1 MNYRETIAYLYS
13 LTDYEKIR
21 VERYTPETHDLSRV
35 ERLLAAMGN
44 PHTRFP
50 AVHIAGT
57 KGKGSA
63 AAMCEACLRAAGY
76 RTGFYTSPHLHT
88 FRERIQVAG
97 RKIAREGVIALVEEA
112 RPLIERTP
120 DVTYFEAITAI
131 GFLHFARSEVDMA
144 VVEVGL
150 GGRLD
155 ATNVL
160 TPEVCVI
167 TSLSLEHMVLLGD
180 TLAEIAYEK
189 AGIIKPGVPTVSA
202 PQRAEAIEV
211 LEAVSQQ
218 RGAPLTEV
226 GRDWDYEPGPADLD
240 GQVFTAR
247 RIAGGSSELDG
258 EYWIPLLGRHQ
269 LDNATSAIAALD
281 ILRQRGFR
289 VSVEAM
295 REGLRTVHWPGRLE
309 ILGREPLVIG
319 DGAHNPYSAQV
330 LRQAL
335 EEWFPGQRWVLIFG
349 ASADKDVAGMLRVL
363 LPISDYVIV
372 TRSDH
377 PRAAA
382 PVELADVVASVGG
395 GAEVSVNVRKS
406 IRRGLAMMDPGGG
419 LLVTGSLHLVADARE
434 EWARYND
441 APLPENGG
449 EETI

>member
-1 MNYRETIAYLYS
+1 
-13 LTDYEKIR
+13 
-21 VERYTPETHDLSRV
+21 
-35 ERLLAAMGN
+35 
-44 PHTRFP
+44 
-50 AVHIAGT
+50 
-57 KGKGSA
+57 
-63 AAMCEACLRAAGY
+63 MCEACLRAAGY

-189 AGIIKPGVPTVSA
+189 AGIIKPGVPAVSA

-281 ILRQRGFR
+281 ILRQRG
-289 VSVEAM
+289 
-295 REGLRTVHWPGRLE
+295 TGR
-309 ILGREPLVIG
+309 
-319 DGAHNPYSAQV
+319 DGWRSSA
-330 LRQAL
+330 AN
-335 EEWFPGQRWVLIFG
+335 RW
-349 ASADKDVAGMLRVL
+349 
-363 LPISDYVIV
+363 
-372 TRSDH
+372 
-377 PRAAA
+377 
-382 PVELADVVASVGG
+382 
-395 GAEVSVNVRKS
+395 
-406 IRRGLAMMDPGGG
+406 
-419 LLVTGSLHLVADARE
+419 
-434 EWARYND
+434 
-441 APLPENGG
+441 
-449 EETI
+449 